1 MHEDSRT
8 NASDIIDYVI
18 SLTAIYNKIEKLS
31 LNNDFSSDHSAI
43 LVNFLTNI
51 HCVKSVRIWRF
62 SGLYFPAF
70 GLTTER
76 FGASHRIHSKCWKI
90 RTRKI
95 RNMDTF
101 HAVMNRSISSVMKV
115 KLYRKANWDS
125 INSLFSNQ

>member
-1 MHEDSRT
+1 MMTYLLLKTAYLEDSRT

-18 SLTAIYNKIEKLS
+18 SSTAIYNKIEKLS

-70 GLTTER
+70 GLITESSEHLTVFIPNAGKYGPEK
-76 FGASHRIHSKCWKI
+76 FGIWTLS
-90 RTRKI
+90 
-95 RNMDTF
+95 M
-101 HAVMNRSISSVMKV
+101 
-115 KLYRKANWDS
+115 
-125 INSLFSNQ
+125 Q